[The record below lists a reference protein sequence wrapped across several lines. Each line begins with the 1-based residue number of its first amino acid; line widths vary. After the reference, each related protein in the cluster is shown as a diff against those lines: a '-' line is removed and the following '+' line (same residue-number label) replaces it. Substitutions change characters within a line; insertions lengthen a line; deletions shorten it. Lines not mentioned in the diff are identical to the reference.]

1 MSAAS
6 GDEPVYSRPPGL
18 AFRRLD
24 DETVI
29 VDARSRQVHVL
40 NGTGS
45 RIWDLLARQQTLTD
59 VVAALVADG
68 PFSAPAAEVHRD
80 VAAFMAELRRM
91 GLILVAGSSGEV
103 EE

>member
-1 MSAAS
+1 MSAS
-6 GDEPVYSRPPGL
+6 TGEPVYVRPPGL

-29 VDARSRQVHVL
+29 VDAHRRQVHVL

-45 RIWDLLARQQTLTD
+45 RIWDLMAEQRSLNE

-68 PFSAPAAEVHRD
+68 PFSTPLTEVEGD

-91 GLILVAGSSGEV
+91 GLVRVTGSITEA